1 MHGLNA
7 GMHALQVC
15 SPHLFCLLHC
25 RLVCGSAQSLCV
37 PWGWCRLQS
46 YCGVVEKAVEELSE
60 SLTAA
65 AASNQVVDMS
75 AACSNLTLKAIG
87 EAAFG

>member
-1 MHGLNA
+1 
-7 GMHALQVC
+7 
-15 SPHLFCLLHC
+15 
-25 RLVCGSAQSLCV
+25 
-37 PWGWCRLQS
+37 
-46 YCGVVEKAVEELSE
+46 VVEKAVEELSE

>member
-1 MHGLNA
+1 MRCKSAAPTCSACCTAGLFVA
-7 GMHALQVC
+7 APRACVC
-15 SPHLFCLLHC
+15 LG
-25 RLVCGSAQSLCV
+25 V
-37 PWGWCRLQS
+37 WCRLQS